1 MRGIPELE
9 VWHVV
14 TITTSTNWVGYNNRN
29 VFSQYWRP
37 EVLNQGVGRAMLP
50 PGVPHLFQFLVAP
63 CIPWLVAASFQFLL
77 LSSCDYFSLAALLS
91 LVRTFAIGFMAHSG
105 NAGLSY
111 LQILSY
117 MFFQIRSHSQILG
130 LRTWTCPFL
139 GHHSTHWSK
148 RLFFLGLCILWVS
161 YAIFAATF
169 WQ

>member
-1 MRGIPELE
+1 M
-9 VWHVV
+9 V

-37 EVLNQGVGRAMLP
+37 EVLNQGVGRAVLP
-50 PGVPHLFQFLVAP
+50 PGKNPSSPLPISGCSMH
-63 CIPWLVAASFQFLL
+63 PWLVAASFQFLP

-105 NAGLSY
+105 NTGLSY

-130 LRTWTCPFL
+130 LRTWTCPFV